1 MRRHNALSVILII
14 LVMIYLL
21 IPLLACVI
29 YSLFSKWTGVVPKGF
44 TLSAYQELFSNTA
57 FWSAL
62 GQTMLLCI
70 APIAITISRRSRSP
84 LRLFCWQCTRSSS
97 TLRAL
102 RNTSRSSA

>member
-70 APIAITISRRSRSP
+70 APIAITISR
-84 LRLFCWQCTRSSS
+84 
-97 TLRAL
+97 
-102 RNTSRSSA
+102 SSA